1 MRRTIKLIVL
11 FLVFNVILV
20 NCPKNVQAGESYKK
34 KIVYLTFDD
43 GPSFS
48 NTDHILDVLC
58 KNNIKATFCVV
69 GSNVVANKGTTRRLN
84 KMGMG
89 IIPHCNC
96 HEYDTL
102 YLSLESYMNDL
113 KECKNNI
120 NRIIG
125 ENREYKMVRMPGGS
139 ANKVCADSIREKIK
153 SAIKNNNM
161 YYIDWNLDC
170 GDTNANIVNKSII
183 ENNILDSAGKMQIEV
198 VLMHD
203 LENKTT
209 TAEALQNII
218 NKYKELGYQFK
229 IIDDMEQWEINYLIN
244 CNVINR
250 K

>member
-1 MRRTIKLIVL
+1 MRKTMKLIVL
-11 FLVFNVILV
+11 FLIFDVIFV
-20 NCPKNVQAGESYKK
+20 SHPKKVQANEACKK

-48 NTDHILDVLC
+48 NTDCILDVLC

-69 GSNVVANKGTTRRLN
+69 GNNVVVNQGTTKRLN
-84 KMGMG
+84 NLGMG

-96 HEYDTL
+96 HEYDSL
-102 YLSLESYMNDL
+102 YLSLESYMDDL
-113 KECKNNI
+113 RKCKENI
-120 NRIIG
+120 NNIIG
-125 ENREYKMVRMPGGS
+125 EKRNYKMVRLPGGS
-139 ANKVCADSIREKIK
+139 ANTVCAHNVLER
-153 SAIKNNNM
+153 IKNEIKRNNM

-170 GDTNANIVNKSII
+170 GDTNACIVNKDTI
-183 ENNILDSAGKMQIEV
+183 ENNILSNAGKMQVEV

-209 TAEALQNII
+209 TTEALQNII

-229 IIDDMEQWEINYLIN
+229 IVDDMEQWEINYLIN